1 MIFHTSDARLRWRPG
16 PHGGYGLH
24 AYGRPTALLHIVPD
38 DCPGMWRVMW
48 REQGEGQL
56 SDMVNLT
63 RACDA
68 GTTMALAQ
76 LDKQKTNGS
85 MNGQAVHRQ

>member
-1 MIFHTSDARLRWRPG
+1 MIFHTSDTRLRWRPSARG
-16 PHGGYGLH
+16 SFGLH
-24 AYGRPTALLHIVPD
+24 AYGRPTAMLHIVPD
-38 DCPGMWRVMW
+38 EHWPGMWHVKAPD
-48 REQGEGQL
+48 GQL

-68 GTTMALAQ
+68 AVTIALAQ
-76 LDKQKTNGS
+76 FEKQKTNGS